1 MINRTF
7 IFCLLVSLTILG
19 ACNNPSQVVEPKIQ
33 STIISSFPKLDTT
46 RTYVGLAYR
55 GSGINP
61 ESLLTVLTKAGI
73 YFSQAILP
81 AYDGPCT
88 QLYIATFTIEL
99 RHNDTRI
106 TQYGFDPGVGEP
118 QCSVHFVKYTLAY

>member
-1 MINRTF
+1 MINRTL
-7 IFCLLVSLTILG
+7 IFSLFASLALLG
-19 ACNNPSQVVEPKIQ
+19 ACNNPSQVIEPKIQ
-33 STIISSFPKLDTT
+33 STVISGFPKLDTT

-55 GSGINP
+55 GPTSNP

-81 AYDGPCT
+81 AYDGPCMRME
-88 QLYIATFTIEL
+88 IATLTVEL
-99 RHNDTRI
+99 KNNDTRI
-106 TQYGFDPGVGEP
+106 TQYGFEPGVGGP